1 MKILTLSNSLSRQ
14 AACLAIRQAPDGYV
28 MKLTEPTRNLEQNAL
43 LHALLTEI
51 AAKEQW
57 AGRYRDIET
66 WKRLL
71 TCAWMRATGR
81 NAEILPA
88 VDGHGFDVL
97 YRRTSTM
104 SVSEMTELIE
114 YINAWWAEKQA
125 EAA

>member
-1 MKILTLSNSLSRQ
+1 MKILTLSNSLSRK
-14 AACLAIRQAPDGYV
+14 AACNAIASAPDGYV